1 MNIAVFHNLPRGGAR
16 RVVDH
21 QLKLLGQKY
30 RLKLFR
36 LRPVLSGSRLAR
48 DYANFVS
55 LNRSHQKIAA
65 AINRGG
71 FDVCLLHPDQLTQA
85 PFLLPY
91 LTIPSVY
98 YCHELLR
105 LAYEPELAAP
115 SHLPLANKAYEAVTR
130 KLRKTIDKANARAA
144 KLILVNSKATQK
156 NVKKAYQRSSTV
168 CYPGVDGDV
177 FRAGSVPKKNQLVF
191 VAAKAKITG
200 FDLAKQALALIEKKI
215 RPELKVVD
223 KFSLTYR
230 GLGRAYS
237 QSLASLCLSANE
249 PFGLTAIESMA
260 CQTPVIAIDQGGY
273 RETVVD
279 QKTGFLVKNSPQ
291 ALAEKIIYL
300 IKNPRR
306 AQALG
311 SAGRRRVENNFTWD
325 NHLAIL
331 EQSLLKLARK

>member
-1 MNIAVFHNLPRGGAR
+1 MNIAVFHNLPPGGAR
-16 RVVDH
+16 RVVDQ
-21 QLKLLGQKY
+21 QLKLLGRKHQ
-30 RLKLFR
+30 LKLFR
-36 LRPVLSGSRLAR
+36 FSPSFSGGRLTR

-55 LNRSHQKIAA
+55 LERIHQKIAR

-71 FDVCLLHPDQLTQA
+71 FDACLLHPDALTQA
-85 PFLLPY
+85 PFLLRHLSPPA
-91 LTIPSVY
+91 LY

-115 SHLPLANKAYEAVTR
+115 SRLPLAKKAYEAVTR
-130 KLRKTIDKANARAA
+130 KLRKTIDKVNAQAA
-144 KLILVNSKATQK
+144 KLILVNSKATKK
-156 NVKKAYQRSSTV
+156 NVKKAYQRSSAV
-168 CYPGVDGDV
+168 CYPGVDPDV

-223 KFSLTYR
+223 KFSLTDR

-260 CQTPVIAIDQGGY
+260 CQTPVIAVDQGGY
-273 RETVVD
+273 RETVVN
-279 QKTGFLVKNSPQ
+279 QKTGYLIKNSPR

-311 SAGRRRVENNFTWD
+311 QAGRRHVKNNFTWD